1 MLRIR
6 IPMEVGFKEDTQEFI
21 DEFFVIDLEH
31 SLASLSKWESI
42 FEKPFLSSSEKSGE
56 ELLGYIRCMTLT
68 PNVPD
73 EVLSRITHGNIEEI
87 TEYINAKMTA
97 TWFGET
103 SREKNREV
111 VTAEIVYYWMIS
123 LSIPFECQYWHL
135 SKLFTLIRV
144 CSEKNAP
151 PKELSQSDLSA
162 RNRALNEARKKQY
175 GTSG

>member
-1 MLRIR
+1 
-6 IPMEVGFKEDTQEFI
+6 MEVGFKEDTQEFV
-21 DEFFVIDLEH
+21 DDFYVVELEH

-56 ELLGYIRCMTLT
+56 ELYGYIRCMLLT
-68 PNVPD
+68 PNVPE
-73 EVLSRITHGNIEEI
+73 EVLSRITQENVDEI
-87 TEYINAKMTA
+87 TTYLNAKMTA

-103 SREKNREV
+103 TREKNREV
-111 VTAEIVYYWMIS
+111 VTAEIIYYWMIS

-151 PKELSQSDLSA
+151 PKELSQAEIAA

-175 GTSG
+175 GTTG